1 MPPLAGANRAHYAFH
16 SEVWKLSMGK
26 RALQIYEFGP
36 FRLDANDRVL
46 LRGGRAVHLTEK
58 VFNILFLLLQRSGH
72 LVTKEELMEQVW
84 PDSVVEENNLTVSMS
99 ALRKALGE
107 KQEGGQYIETVSKRG
122 YRFVADVLEIKDERV
137 DLTQVQESETSSK
150 AGVSSAATTLAVL
163 PLLNV
168 SDDPNLEYL
177 SDGITESIINSLSKL
192 PQLKVLARSTMFR
205 FKGADIDPLEVGR
218 QLEAAALLTGRILQ
232 IDEELIIKLELINI
246 KEGSQICGE

>member
-36 FRLDANDRVL
+36 FRLDANERIL
-46 LRGGRAVHLTEK
+46 LRGNRIIHLTEK
-58 VFNILFLLLQRSGH
+58 VFNILLLLVQRSGH

-107 KQEGGQYIETVSKRG
+107 KQAGGQYIETVSKRG
-122 YRFVADVLEIKDERV
+122 YRFVADVREIRDGRV
-137 DLTQVQESETSSK
+137 NLDVKENAASAL
-150 AGVSSAATTLAVL
+150 AGGVSQAASTTLAVL

-168 SDDPNLEYL
+168 SDDQNLEYL
-177 SDGITESIINSLSKL
+177 SDGMTESIINALSRL
-192 PQLKVLARSTMFR
+192 P
-205 FKGADIDPLEVGR
+205 
-218 QLEAAALLTGRILQ
+218 
-232 IDEELIIKLELINI
+232 
-246 KEGSQICGE
+246 